1 VLPTDHLA
9 AFLLTI
15 YILIVIPGPS
25 VLFTISRGVALGR
38 RAALATVLGNTSGL
52 VAQLLLVA
60 VGLGAIL
67 ARSEAVYTV
76 VKLVGAAYLVL
87 LGIRSI
93 RERKHL
99 AGVLTSGTV
108 APRSLGRTI
117 REGFVVGVTNP
128 KGVLIFTAVLPQFID
143 HSRGH
148 YTVQLVSLGLLCAVV
163 ALLSDSTWALASG
176 SARAWLGRS
185 PERLQRLSVGGGI
198 SLIALGCGL
207 ALTGRRN

>member
-1 VLPTDHLA
+1 MLPTDHLA

>member
-1 VLPTDHLA
+1 MVPTDHLA

-67 ARSEAVYTV
+67 ARSETVYTV

-117 REGFVVGVTNP
+117 REGFVVGLTNP

-148 YTVQLVSLGLLCAVV
+148 YTLQLLSLGLLCAVI